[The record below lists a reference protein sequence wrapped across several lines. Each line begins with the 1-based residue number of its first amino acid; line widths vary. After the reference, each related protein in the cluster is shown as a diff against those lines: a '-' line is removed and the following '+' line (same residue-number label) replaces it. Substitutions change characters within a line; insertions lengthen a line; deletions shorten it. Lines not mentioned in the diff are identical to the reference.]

1 MLNVE
6 LVELQRHSTVG
17 EVGTNDGNDEGW
29 AVVGEEGVNAG
40 VEGVVKGGA
49 KIEAEDCL
57 ETLVGR
63 VDSLRW
69 MVKCVN
75 G

>member
-29 AVVGEEGVNAG
+29 AVVGEEGVG
-40 VEGVVKGGA
+40 KGGA